1 VAETPYFQFEHIY
14 KSFDVQPVLIDV
26 SFDVRRG
33 ETVAVLGRSGVGKT
47 VLIKHIVGFLKP
59 DQGRVYLNGAD
70 ITYASEDELQEI
82 RKRVA
87 MVFQSAALFDSL
99 TVAENVAFP
108 LTERGDLDEETI
120 AGRVREL
127 LATVELE
134 EYAEHMPADLSTGM
148 KRAVAIARALAGE
161 PEAVLY
167 DEPTTMVDPLM
178 AQTITDLIC
187 KLKQKLPKTSI
198 IVTHDV
204 RLATRL
210 ADRLVFLHEGRV
222 VFFGTVSEWNQAE
235 QEFMQNFRLLDAL
248 PVSGTAS
255 P

>member
-1 VAETPYFQFEHIY
+1 MAETPYFQFEHIY